1 MQLFPLFLKLR
12 GRRCLVVG
20 AGKISE
26 GKIAGLLEAGA
37 HVRVIAT
44 KATERIVHWHKTKKL
59 RLEQRTFRSR
69 DLDGFFLVVGATNSP
84 KVHRAIY
91 RAARARK
98 VLCNIV
104 DVPPLCDFYY
114 PAVVR
119 RGRLQ
124 IAISTAGASPSLARR
139 LREELELA
147 FAPEYAPWLTHLAGE
162 RKKLFAKNLPIAQ
175 RLRLLKDQAS
185 AQAFARF
192 LRTQSKQSPRAGVRA
207 KS

>member
-1 MQLFPLFLKLR
+1 LHLFPLFLKLH

-26 GKIAGLLEAGA
+26 GKIAGLIEASA
-37 HVRVIAT
+37 RVLVVAPQAT
-44 KATERIVHWHKTKKL
+44 AQIVHWHENKTIRWQKRK
-59 RLEQRTFRSR
+59 FRAS
-69 DLDGFFLVVGATNSP
+69 DLNGVFLVVAATNSE

-91 RAARARK
+91 RAARTQK

-104 DVPPLCDFYY
+104 DVPALCDFYY

-119 RGRLQ
+119 RGQLQ

-139 LREELELA
+139 LREEMEVA
-147 FAPEYAPWLTHLAGE
+147 FGTEYAAWLKHLSRE
-162 RKKLFAKNLPIAQ
+162 RQNVLAKKLPLAE
-175 RLRLLKDQAS
+175 RLQLLKAQAS
-185 AQAFARF
+185 KESFARF
-192 LRTQSKQSPRAGVRA
+192 LQSRSTRTHHAN